1 MPDKITFFPLD
12 INYKIENNKAVVYLF
27 GRTTDNKQV
36 CVMDKNFEPYFYV
49 IPHKGKDV
57 EEKLNKIKVERN
69 KELSEVV
76 RTEKVKK
83 RFLGKEVNAIKV
95 YVKLPRD
102 VPVIR
107 DVIKDWEILES
118 VNEYDIR
125 FKKRYLIDQNITPL
139 VAVEA
144 TGEFVKH
151 RSRVPVLKA
160 DKIEQKGDESL
171 EAPRVLAFDIE
182 TYSLSGKNIEP
193 LKNPI
198 LMISFYGAKFKKV
211 ITWKKFKTKL
221 DYVEFVKSEVELIEK
236 FKEIINE
243 YKPDVLTG
251 YFSDGFDLPYIQ
263 TRADKY
269 KIKLDIGLDFSEL
282 SVTTRR
288 NTACNIAGI
297 NHLDI
302 FKFIRKIIGPSM
314 DTSAMNLNSV
324 AAELIGEKKI
334 DVDLDNLSAV
344 WDKKPDEL
352 GIYCEYNLHDSYLTF
367 KLAEKMMPNIIE
379 LVKIVGLTIPEL
391 ARMGFS
397 QLVESYILKQAYG
410 ANEIAPELPHQKELK
425 NRQMQTYQGGFV
437 YEPKPGLYKDI
448 VVFDYR
454 SLYPTIISSHNIDP
468 GTLNCEC
475 CEGKELVPV
484 EGRKKYWF
492 CTKKKGFL
500 PSLISDLITRRMRI
514 KEMMRKKSS
523 PLMEARS
530 TSLKLLGN
538 AFYGYLGFPMAR
550 WYSIESARS
559 TAAYGRFYIH
569 KVIDEA
575 EKKGFKVV
583 YSDTD
588 SVFLT
593 LEGKTKKEADQF
605 QEKINVEL
613 PGLMELE
620 YEGFYSAGI
629 FVSAKASKFGAKK
642 KYALLSEE
650 GNMKIRGFE
659 TVRRNWSPIAKNVQ
673 KKVLNI
679 VLKED
684 NPEKALK
691 YVKGVIE
698 ELRKNKVPLNEVI
711 MSTRLTKN
719 IDEYDNVGPH
729 VAIAAIMRNKGIDV
743 GPGSTIEFV
752 ITKSGDKI
760 RDKAKLPSEVSQTD
774 YDPDY
779 YVNNQVIPAVE
790 KIFEVLG
797 YTKEDLSEN
806 KEQDKLDK
814 FF

>member
-1 MPDKITFFPLD
+1 MVDKITFFPLD

-27 GRTTDNKQV
+27 GRTADNKQV
-36 CVMDKNFEPYFYV
+36 CVIDENFEPYFYV
-49 IPHKGKDV
+49 IPKKGKDV

-69 KELSEVV
+69 KEISEVV
-76 RTEKVKK
+76 RTEKAKK
-83 RFLGKEVNAIKV
+83 RFLGKEVDAIRV

-107 DVIKDWEILES
+107 DIIKDWEILES

-125 FKKRYLIDQNITPL
+125 FKKRYLIDKNITPL
-139 VAVEA
+139 VEVEA

-151 RSRVPVLKA
+151 RSKVPVLKA
-160 DKIEQKGDESL
+160 DKVEQKGDSSL
-171 EAPRVLAFDIE
+171 EEPRLLAFDIE
-182 TYSLSGKNIEP
+182 TYSSDGKNIEP
-193 LKNPI
+193 EKNPI
-198 LMISFYGAKFKKV
+198 LMISFYGSRFKKV
-211 ITWKKFKTKL
+211 ITWKKFNTKL
-221 DYVEFVKSEVELIEK
+221 DYVEFVKSEVELVEK
-236 FKEIINE
+236 FKEIVNE
-243 YKPDVLTG
+243 YKPDILTG
-251 YFSDGFDLPYIQ
+251 YFSDGFDLPYIK

-269 KIKLDIGLDFSEL
+269 KIKLDMGLDFSEL
-282 SVTTRR
+282 SVNRRR
-288 NTACNIAGI
+288 NTTGNITGI

-314 DTSAMNLNSV
+314 DTATMNLNSV

-334 DVDLDNLSAV
+334 DVDLDNLSDV
-344 WDKKPDEL
+344 WDKTPNEL
-352 GIYCEYNLHDSYLTF
+352 GVYCEYNLHDSYLAF
-367 KLAEKMMPNIIE
+367 KLAEKMMPSIIE

-397 QLVESYILKQAYG
+397 QLVESYILKQAQEV
-410 ANEIAPELPHQKELK
+410 NEIAPELPHQQELK
-425 NRQMQTYQGGFV
+425 TRQLQTYAGGFV

-475 CEGKELVPV
+475 CEGKKLVPV
-484 EGRKKYWF
+484 EGRQKYWF

-514 KEMMRKKSS
+514 KEILKKKSS

-538 AFYGYLGFPMAR
+538 SFYGYLGFPMAR

-575 EKKGFKVV
+575 EKNGFKVV

-593 LEGKTKKEADQF
+593 LEGKTKKDADKF

-620 YEGFYSAGI
+620 YEGFYSSGI
-629 FVSAKASKFGAKK
+629 FVAAKAGKFGAKK
-642 KYALLSEE
+642 KYAMLSEE

-659 TVRRNWSPIAKNVQ
+659 MVRRNWSPIAKNIQ

-679 VLKED
+679 ILKED
-684 NPEKALK
+684 NPKKALK
-691 YVKGVIE
+691 YVKDMIE
-698 ELRKNKVPLNEVI
+698 DIRGNKVPLNEVI
-711 MSTRLTKN
+711 MSTRLTKD
-719 IDEYDNVGPH
+719 IDDYDAIGPH
-729 VAIAAIMRNKGIDV
+729 VAIAKIMRKKGIDV

-752 ITKSGDKI
+752 ITKTGKKI
-760 RDKAKLPSEVSQTD
+760 RDKAKLPSEVTIKD

-779 YVNNQVIPAVE
+779 YVNNQVVPAVE

-797 YTKEDLSEN
+797 YSKEDISEN
-806 KEQDKLDK
+806 KEQGKLDK